1 MKAKKVL
8 AMLMASA
15 MIMGTSV
22 TAFAAGTTPNASDS
36 TLVSVS
42 NVETGATVTAY
53 QIVDALYNEN
63 GFVKYVSVMDDNE
76 SALVQNALKPTSA
89 EAGAIAKRINNDEL
103 DSLETV
109 VMTESNG
116 TYSAQLEAGYWL
128 VLVRTNGET
137 STNIYNPMLV
147 SSYYSVSGSGSENTL
162 TAGSVDADDEWNLVG
177 DNAWAKSSEI
187 PFEKTTET
195 ETADIGDEVK
205 YKITTVVPE
214 YGPEYTTVTFNIKD
228 SFTGLTLNP
237 ESLKVKVGDQEIKPG
252 QDTYQVTG
260 NTSES
265 TTFTVSFAS
274 TYILEN
280 GGKNVEITYSAIMT
294 GDAVNEDA
302 HTNDA
307 ELTYTNN
314 PGNSTM
320 GKKDEQKVYTFD
332 IDGDVTGNIL
342 KKVQQ
347 GTTEDQKVALKDA
360 EFTLYTDPTCTTQ
373 YVNTTHIKGK
383 ATAKSSEDGK
393 LYITGLAAGTYYLKE
408 TKAPQGF
415 SINDTVYK
423 IEIEASIVEEEL
435 KSWSIKVTDTVTG
448 TDVTNN
454 FVVSNG
460 EAQTSGGGVTEI
472 MNTKLSSLPST
483 GGIGTTIFTIGGCAI
498 MVTAAGLYFATRK
511 KTEK

>member
-1 MKAKKVL
+1 
-8 AMLMASA
+8 
-15 MIMGTSV
+15 
-22 TAFAAGTTPNASDS
+22 
-36 TLVSVS
+36 
-42 NVETGATVTAY
+42 
-53 QIVDALYNEN
+53 
-63 GFVKYVSVMDDNE
+63 
-76 SALVQNALKPTSA
+76 
-89 EAGAIAKRINNDEL
+89 
-103 DSLETV
+103 
-109 VMTESNG
+109 
-116 TYSAQLEAGYWL
+116 
-128 VLVRTNGET
+128 
-137 STNIYNPMLV
+137 
-147 SSYYSVSGSGSENTL
+147 
-162 TAGSVDADDEWNLVG
+162 
-177 DNAWAKSSEI
+177 
-187 PFEKTTET
+187 
-195 ETADIGDEVK
+195 
-205 YKITTVVPE
+205 
-214 YGPEYTTVTFNIKD
+214 
-228 SFTGLTLNP
+228 TLNP

-393 LYITGLAAGTYYLKE
+393 LYITGLAAGT
-408 TKAPQGF
+408 
-415 SINDTVYK
+415 
-423 IEIEASIVEEEL
+423 
-435 KSWSIKVTDTVTG
+435 
-448 TDVTNN
+448 
-454 FVVSNG
+454 
-460 EAQTSGGGVTEI
+460 
-472 MNTKLSSLPST
+472 
-483 GGIGTTIFTIGGCAI
+483 
-498 MVTAAGLYFATRK
+498 
-511 KTEK
+511 